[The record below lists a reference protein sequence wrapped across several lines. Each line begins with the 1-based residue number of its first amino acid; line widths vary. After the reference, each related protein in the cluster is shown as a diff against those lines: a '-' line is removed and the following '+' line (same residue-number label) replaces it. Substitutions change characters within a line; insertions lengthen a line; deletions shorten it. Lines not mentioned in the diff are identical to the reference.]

1 MHAAVVRSFDAPP
14 RYETFQTPEP
24 SGEHE
29 IAVDVLAAGLH
40 PRVRSGASGSHYTST
55 GTLPLIPGVDG
66 VGRSDDGQLLY
77 FVASDG
83 AFGTM
88 AERTVIDRRRAV
100 LLPDDA
106 DVSAIAAAMNPGM
119 SSWMALRKRISFEA
133 GQKVLVLGATGNA
146 GQMAVQI
153 AKFLG
158 ASYVAAAGRDVE
170 RLAKL
175 TSLGADE
182 TVSLSGEPE
191 EISRALG
198 AAGADVDVV
207 IDYLWGSVTEQ
218 AIPALVKSRAERSKP
233 LWWIQIG
240 SMAGTTIALPSA
252 ALRAANLQLLGSGQG
267 SLTAA
272 GIVAELPELADQ
284 ITAGTFVVDPVSRP
298 LSDVEPTWNA
308 PAAPGQRIVF
318 TT

>member
-1 MHAAVVRSFDAPP
+1 MYAAVVRSFDVPP

-55 GTLPLIPGVDG
+55 EALPLIPGIDG
-66 VGRSDDGQLLY
+66 VGRSAEGQLLY
-77 FVASDG
+77 FVAFDS

-88 AERTVIDRRRAV
+88 AERTVVDRRRAAV
-100 LLPDDA
+100 LPDDA
-106 DVSAIAAAMNPGM
+106 DVSAIAAGMNPGM
-119 SSWMALRKRISFEA
+119 SSWVALRKRIPFKA

-158 ASYVAAAGRDVE
+158 AGYVVAAGRDAE
-170 RLAKL
+170 RLAEL

-182 TVSLSGEPE
+182 TVSLTGEPD
-191 EISRALG
+191 EIARELE

-207 IDYLWGSVTEQ
+207 IDYLWGSVTER
-218 AIPALVKSRAERSKP
+218 AIPALVKGRAERSKP

-240 SMAGTTIALPSA
+240 SMAGTTITLPSA

-267 SLTAA
+267 SLTTA
-272 GIVAELPELADQ
+272 GIVAELPELANQ
-284 ITAGTFVVDPVSRP
+284 LTAGTFVVGPVSTP
-298 LSDVEPTWNA
+298 LSDVESAWSTPT
-308 PAAPGQRIVF
+308 APGQRIVF

>member
-1 MHAAVVRSFDAPP
+1 MHAAVVRSFDLPP

-24 SGEHE
+24 SGGHE

-55 GTLPLIPGVDG
+55 EALPLIPGVDG
-66 VGRSDDGQLLY
+66 VGRSADGQLLY
-77 FVASDG
+77 FVALDS

-88 AERTVIDRRRAV
+88 AERTVIDRRRAIV
-100 LLPDDA
+100 LADDA
-106 DVSAIAAAMNPGM
+106 DVPAIAAGMNPGM
-119 SSWMALRKRISFEA
+119 SSWVALRRRIAFKA

-153 AKFLG
+153 ARFLG
-158 ASYVAAAGRDVE
+158 ASYVAAAGRDAE
-170 RLAKL
+170 RLAQL

-182 TVSLSGEPE
+182 TISLTGEPE
-191 EISRALG
+191 EIARALE

-207 IDYLWGSVTEQ
+207 IDYLWGSATEQ
-218 AIPALVKSRAERSKP
+218 AMTALVTGRAERSKP
-233 LWWIQIG
+233 LSWIQIG
-240 SMAGTTIALPSA
+240 SMAGATITLPSA

-267 SLTAA
+267 SLTTA
-272 GIVAELPELADQ
+272 GIVAELPELADR
-284 ITAGTFVVDPVSRP
+284 ITAGTFVVDPLATP
-298 LSDVEPTWNA
+298 LSEVEAAWSTPT
-308 PAAPGQRIVF
+308 APGGRIVF

>member
-1 MHAAVVRSFDAPP
+1 MRAAVVRSFDVPP
-14 RYETFQTPEP
+14 RCETFQTPEP

-29 IAVDVLAAGLH
+29 VLVDVLAAGLH

-55 GTLPLIPGVDG
+55 EALPLIPGIDG
-66 VGRSDDGQLLY
+66 VGRSAEGQLLY
-77 FVASDG
+77 FVAFDS

-88 AERTVIDRRRAV
+88 AERTVIDRRRAAV
-100 LLPDDA
+100 LPDDA
-106 DVSAIAAAMNPGM
+106 DVSAIAAGMNPGM
-119 SSWMALRKRISFEA
+119 SSWVALRKRISFRT

-158 ASYVAAAGRDVE
+158 AGYVAAAGRNAE
-170 RLAKL
+170 RLAAL

-182 TVSLSGEPE
+182 TVSLTGESD
-191 EISRALG
+191 EIARALA
-198 AAGADVDVV
+198 AAGTDVDVV
-207 IDYLWGSVTEQ
+207 IDYLWGPATEQ
-218 AIPALVKSRAERSKP
+218 AIPALVKGRAERSKP

-240 SMAGTTIALPSA
+240 SMAGTTITLPSA

-267 SLTAA
+267 SLTMAE
-272 GIVAELPELADQ
+272 IVAELPELADQ
-284 ITAGTFVVDPVSRP
+284 ITAGTFVVDPVPTP
-298 LSDVEPTWNA
+298 LSDVESAWNTPT
-308 PAAPGQRIVF
+308 APGQRIVF